1 MPGPDGWDDD
11 VDGAVPFRPMSIS
24 EMLDGAIAGIRRRP
38 RTTLGM
44 SVAISTVV
52 QVAGSV
58 AAYFFVGDEAR
69 GEVTPDV
76 LLDSIGAQVT
86 LGLAGLVLSA
96 YGVLLMAGMMAPIL
110 GRELLGLPVEQGRA
124 WRDVRPRLGR
134 VAATAGVVMVVP
146 LLALLLP
153 TLPFLLL
160 LAAGAHPALVLLAGI
175 LGVPVGVGLMVW
187 LYILLVQ
194 AVPAV
199 VLERQGVGGAL
210 RRARTLSKGRWLR
223 TCGTLLLALL
233 VTVFMGF
240 FALRI
245 PFLIVELVAFGT
257 KPEGGAAVAALAV
270 DTLGRIV
277 SWSVV
282 LPFDAGVI
290 ALLYIDR
297 RMRRE
302 GLDLDLRTRGRSAAA
317 LAGDDEGG
325 EGFIDLW
332 RPAPPPPP
340 SGAPFTPP
348 PGTTGF
354 PTDPAMRTQ
363 PPPRPPHAPAPTAP
377 PAPWTGQGPE
387 TNPAPGAG
395 HPPAPGA
402 GPGAA
407 FGGGGDSAPGAG
419 FAAGAQGWP
428 GSEGGVGS

>member
-153 TLPFLLL
+153 ALPFLLL

-245 PFLIVELVAFGT
+245 PFLIVELVSFGT

-332 RPAPPPPP
+332 RPTPPPPPSGVPFAPPPP

-363 PPPRPPHAPAPTAP
+363 PPPAP
-377 PAPWTGQGPE
+377 
-387 TNPAPGAG
+387 
-395 HPPAPGA
+395 
-402 GPGAA
+402 
-407 FGGGGDSAPGAG
+407 APGAG